1 MISLAMG
8 LVLGI
13 DFDNTLVS
21 YDGVFHRVASDQGLI
36 TTDVGRGKD
45 DVRGYLRR
53 LDREDDWTALQ
64 GEVYGARMHLA
75 SLYEGSAQAI
85 RKLIAVGARIRI
97 ISHKTRFPF
106 KGPRYDLHEA
116 ARGFLASQG
125 IAGAVD
131 ALLEP
136 SSVFFELTIEE
147 KLKRIGS
154 ESCAVFIDDLPE
166 ILNHPH
172 FPRHVRPVLF
182 DPQDIHTAHGRLE
195 RVRSWRDVEQLL
207 SRG

>member
-1 MISLAMG
+1 MG
-8 LVLGI
+8 DLVLGI

-36 TTDVGRGKD
+36 TPDVGRGKD
-45 DVRGYLRR
+45 DVRGYLRK

-75 SLYEGSAQAI
+75 SLYDGAMESI
-85 RKLIAVGARIRI
+85 RKFMAAGARIRI

-125 IAGAVD
+125 IAGAAN
-131 ALLEP
+131 ALLEA

-154 ESCAVFIDDLPE
+154 ERCAVFIDDLPE
-166 ILNHPH
+166 ILNHPR
-172 FPRHVRPVLF
+172 FPDNVRGVLF
-182 DPQDIHTAHGRLE
+182 DPQDIHASERRLD
-195 RVRSWRDVEQLL
+195 RVRSWRDVEHLL

>member
-1 MISLAMG
+1 MG
-8 LVLGI
+8 DLVLGI

-36 TTDVGRGKD
+36 TPDIGSGKD
-45 DVRGYLRR
+45 DIRGYLRR
-53 LDREDDWTALQ
+53 VDREDDWTVLQ

-75 SLYEGSAQAI
+75 SLYDGAAEAI
-85 RKLIAVGARIRI
+85 RKLMAAGARIRI

-106 KGPRYDLHEA
+106 RGPRYDLHEA
-116 ARGFLASQG
+116 ARGFLASRG
-125 IAGAVD
+125 IAGAAD

-154 ESCAVFIDDLPE
+154 EKCAIFIDNLPE
-166 ILNHPH
+166 ILNHPQ
-172 FPRHVRPVLF
+172 FPGHVRPVLF
-182 DPQDIHTAHGRLE
+182 DPKDIHMADGRLE
-195 RVRSWRDVEQLL
+195 RVGSWRDVEQLL

>member
-1 MISLAMG
+1 MG
-8 LVLGI
+8 DLVLGI

-36 TTDVGRGKD
+36 TSDIGRGKD
-45 DVRGYLRR
+45 DVRKFLRS

-75 SLYEGSAQAI
+75 CLYEGAAEAI
-85 RKLIAVGARIRI
+85 CRLIAAGARIRI
-97 ISHKTRFPF
+97 ISHRTRFPF

-125 IAGAVD
+125 IAGAAD
-131 ALLEP
+131 ALLEA

-154 ESCAVFIDDLPE
+154 ERCAVFIDDLPE
-166 ILNHPH
+166 ILNHPQ
-172 FPRHVRPVLF
+172 FPGHVRPVLF
-182 DPQDIHTAHGRLE
+182 DPQGIHAAESRLD
-195 RVRSWRDVEQLL
+195 RVRSWRDVGQLL

>member
-1 MISLAMG
+1 MG
-8 LVLGI
+8 DFVLGI

-36 TTDVGRGKD
+36 TPDVGRGKD
-45 DVRGYLRR
+45 DVRGYLRK

-75 SLYEGSAQAI
+75 SLYDGAAEAI
-85 RKLIAVGARIRI
+85 RKLKAGGARIRI

-116 ARGFLASQG
+116 ARGFLASRG
-125 IAGAVD
+125 IAGAAG
-131 ALLEP
+131 ALLAP
-136 SSVFFELTIEE
+136 SSVFLELTIED

-154 ESCAVFIDDLPE
+154 EGCAVFIDDLPE
-166 ILNHPH
+166 ILNHPQ

-182 DPQDIHTAHGRLE
+182 DPTDNHAVESRLD

-207 SRG
+207 SRS

>member
-1 MISLAMG
+1 MG
-8 LVLGI
+8 DLVLGI

-36 TTDVGRGKD
+36 TPDTGRGKD

-53 LDREDDWTALQ
+53 LDREDEWTALQ

-75 SLYEGSAQAI
+75 SLYDGAAEAI
-85 RKLIAVGARIRI
+85 RKFMAAGAHVRI

-116 ARGFLASQG
+116 ARGFLAERG
-125 IAGAVD
+125 IAGAAD

-147 KLKRIGS
+147 KLKRIDS
-154 ESCAVFIDDLPE
+154 ERCAVFIDDLPE
-166 ILNHPH
+166 ILNHPQ
-172 FPRHVRPVLF
+172 FPGHVRPVLF
-182 DPQDIHTAHGRLE
+182 DPQDIHATEGRLD
-195 RVRSWRDVEQLL
+195 RVHSWRDVEHLL
-207 SRG
+207 SRS

>member
-1 MISLAMG
+1 MSD

-36 TTDVGRGKD
+36 TSDVGRGKD
-45 DVRGYLRR
+45 DVRGYLRKA
-53 LDREDDWTALQ
+53 DREDDWTALQ

-75 SLYEGSAQAI
+75 SLYEGAAEAI
-85 RKLIAVGARIRI
+85 SKLMAAGARIRI

-106 KGPRYDLHEA
+106 RGPRYDLHEA

-125 IAGAVD
+125 IAGAAQ

-147 KLKRIGS
+147 KLERIGS
-154 ESCAVFIDDLPE
+154 EKCAVFIDDLPE
-166 ILNHPH
+166 ILSHPQ

-182 DPQDIHTAHGRLE
+182 DPQDIHAAHGGLD
-195 RVRSWRDVEQLL
+195 RVRSWRDVEQLF

>member
-1 MISLAMG
+1 MCD

-21 YDGVFHRVASDQGLI
+21 YDDVFHRVASDQGLI
-36 TTDVGRGKD
+36 TSGIGRGKD
-45 DVRGYLRR
+45 DVRGYLRKV
-53 LDREDDWTALQ
+53 DREDDWTALQ

-85 RKLIAVGARIRI
+85 RKLVAAGARIRI

-116 ARGFLASQG
+116 ARGFLASRG
-125 IAGAVD
+125 IAGAED

-136 SSVFFELTIEE
+136 SSVFFEQTIEE

-154 ESCAVFIDDLPE
+154 ENCAVFIDDLPE
-166 ILNHPH
+166 ILNHSK
-172 FPRHVRPVLF
+172 FPGNVRPVLF
-182 DPQDIHTAHGRLE
+182 DPQDIHEAHGRFD